1 MQLRALLQHVPALTV
16 EGPSDREFVGLA
28 YDSRRVTP
36 GMVFFAIPG
45 LNTDGHDFIAD
56 AIERGAV
63 AVVCQRNGFVPR
75 RATKIKVADTRMAL
89 ALAAAA
95 FYGHPS
101 RKLKVIGVTGTNGKT
116 CVAFMLRAMLE
127 AAGVQPGLISTIRHE
142 IGDRVIPAQ
151 RTTPEALEIQ
161 QMLAA
166 MVRSGCGACVMEVSS
181 HALDQQRVAGV
192 EFDLGIFTN
201 LTEDHLDYHASV
213 EDYYQAKK
221 RLFDGIAAG
230 AKRGG
235 GAVINIDDAYGARL
249 ARETTVEVQLTY
261 GLGDAARVRARNLV
275 LSRQGARMTVEGP
288 HGSFDC
294 QLPLIGRNNVFN
306 ALAATGAA
314 LFLRLPPAVIRGAL
328 NTLQPVPGRLERVV
342 QGQPFDVFVDYAHT
356 EAALRQTLETL
367 REVTAGRLLLTFG
380 CGGSRDTA
388 KRSRMGRVAA
398 ELATFT
404 VITNDNPR
412 RETPEEIAAQIETG
426 YCDVR
431 ADGCTVELDRRR
443 AIAGLLRVARP
454 GDTLL
459 IAGKGHETY
468 QEFEDTVVPFDD
480 RVYVRET
487 LGNLGFPPRPG
498 DPS

>member
-1 MQLRALLQHVPALTV
+1 MQLRTLLQHVPALTV
-16 EGPSDREFVGLA
+16 EGPQEREFVGLA

-75 RATKIKVADTRMAL
+75 RATKIKVADTRLAL

-95 FYGHPS
+95 FYDQPS

-116 CVAFMLRAMLE
+116 CVAFMLRAMLA

-166 MVRSGCGACVMEVSS
+166 MVRSGCAACVMEVSS

-230 AKRGG
+230 AKPGG

-249 ARETTVEVQLTY
+249 ARETTVAVQLTY
-261 GLGDAARVRARNLV
+261 GLGEAALVRARNLV

-294 QLPLIGRNNVFN
+294 QLPLIGRHNVCN

-314 LFLRLPPAVIRGAL
+314 LFLRLSPAVIRGAL
-328 NTLQPVPGRLERVV
+328 NALPPVPGRLEQVA
-342 QGQPFDVFVDYAHT
+342 QGQPFAVFVDYAHT

-367 REVTAGRLLLTFG
+367 HEVTSGRLLLTFG

-398 ELATFT
+398 ELAALT

-412 RETPEEIAAQIETG
+412 RELPEEIAAQIAAG
-426 YCDVR
+426 YRDVR
-431 ADGCTVELDRRR
+431 AEGCTVELDRRR
-443 AIAGLLRVARP
+443 AIAGLLRAARP
-454 GDTLL
+454 GDTVL

-487 LGNLGFPPRPG
+487 LGNLGFPSRPG
-498 DPS
+498 DGG